1 MFIGLERIHNVLYN
15 GNEVEY
21 MEKNRSVIRLAGQE
35 FKIAGDE
42 SNTYMQELA
51 DGVNKRISEVQKQ
64 YPMLSSGNCVL
75 LAMLNMADE
84 LHKLRDDYDAL
95 DKRIAQLR
103 DMPRRETPAAPVKRP
118 FESRQKT
125 TT

>member
-1 MFIGLERIHNVLYN
+1 MD
-15 GNEVEY
+15 
-21 MEKNRSVIRLAGQE
+21 MNRTVIRINGQE
-35 FKIAGDE
+35 FKLAGDE
-42 SNTYMQELA
+42 SPEYMTGLA
-51 DGVNKRISEVQKQ
+51 DSVNSRIIEVQKQ
-64 YPMLSSGNCVL
+64 YPMLSSGNCAL

-103 DMPRRETPAAPVKRP
+103 EMPRASSPSAPVKRP
-118 FESRQKT
+118 FETRQKT